1 MEVLEQVYVG
11 NTVLRWGIALGIA
24 LLTVFVFQVVKL
36 VVVRRLRKF
45 AEMTETDIDD
55 FVLELLGSTKFL
67 LILALSLYAGSLMLD
82 LAESVRDYL
91 SSVAIVAFLL
101 QATLWGNRT
110 IDFALTRFTQQ
121 RLDAED
127 PASTTAIGL
136 VGTVLRV
143 VFIVLIGLV
152 GLATIGFDVNA
163 LIAGVGIGGIAI
175 AMAVNGILQ
184 DLFGSLTIALDKPFV
199 VGDFITVGDFSGTVE
214 NVGLKSTRLRSST
227 GEQLVMS
234 NADLLGSRLRNYKR
248 MVERRGTMNLGVTYD
263 TPADKLEAI
272 PGMIREILDG
282 EELARLDRAH
292 FASFG
297 DFALNFV
304 VVYWML
310 TPAYGDFMD
319 TTQSIN
325 LKIVRRFE
333 EEGIEMAFP
342 TQTIYVN
349 KNDA

>member
-1 MEVLEQVYVG
+1 MEVLEQVIFG
-11 NTVLRWGIALGIA
+11 NNVLQWGIALGVS
-24 LLTVFVFQVVKL
+24 LLTVLVFQVVKL
-36 VVVRRLRKF
+36 VVVHRLRKF

-55 FVLELLGSTKFL
+55 FVLKLLGSTKFL

-82 LAESVRDYL
+82 VAESVRDYL

-199 VGDFITVGDFSGTVE
+199 VGDFITVGDFSGTALALTC
-214 NVGLKSTRLRSST
+214 NW
-227 GEQLVMS
+227 
-234 NADLLGSRLRNYKR
+234 SR
-248 MVERRGTMNLGVTYD
+248 
-263 TPADKLEAI
+263 
-272 PGMIREILDG
+272 
-282 EELARLDRAH
+282 
-292 FASFG
+292 
-297 DFALNFV
+297 
-304 VVYWML
+304 
-310 TPAYGDFMD
+310 
-319 TTQSIN
+319 
-325 LKIVRRFE
+325 
-333 EEGIEMAFP
+333 
-342 TQTIYVN
+342 
-349 KNDA
+349 

>member
-1 MEVLEQVYVG
+1 MEVLETVYFG
-11 NTVLRWGIALGIA
+11 NTVLQWGIAVGVS
-24 LLTVFVFQVVKL
+24 LLTVFAFQVAKL
-36 VVVRRLRKF
+36 VVIRRLRKL

-55 FVLELLGSTKFL
+55 FVLKLLGSTKFL
-67 LILALSLYAGSLMLD
+67 LILTLSLYGGSLMLS
-82 LAESVRDYL
+82 LTESVRDYL

-101 QATLWGNRT
+101 QATLWGNRA
-110 IDFALTRFTQQ
+110 IDFALMRFTQQ

-143 VFIVLIGLV
+143 VFIVLIVLV

-163 LIAGVGIGGIAI
+163 LVAGVGIGGIAI

-214 NVGLKSTRLRSST
+214 HVGLKSTRLRSST

-234 NADLLGSRLRNYKR
+234 NSDLLGSRLRNYKH
-248 MVERRGTMNLGVTYD
+248 MVERRGTMNLRVTYD

-282 EELARLDRAH
+282 EDLARLDRAH

-297 DFALNFV
+297 DFSLNFV
-304 VVYWML
+304 IVYWML

-325 LKIVRRFE
+325 LKIVRRFA

-342 TQTIYVN
+342 TQTIHLD
-349 KNDA
+349 KDGS